1 MKMTEI
7 ENSKRSKVK
16 KSRGKLQRISA
27 DQLSVGRELLLQI
40 ALRMKPNDQTQRR
53 IFSSYLPEIYFLNEK
68 VGCTFKSITKYLKE
82 IGLNLTE
89 SSVRVYYSEMLPNR
103 IQECISKTKELEE
116 HYQSLKEINRFS
128 NNKDQ

>member
-1 MKMTEI
+1 MSEI

-16 KSRGKLQRISA
+16 KSRGKLQRFSA

-53 IFSSYLPEIYFLNEK
+53 IFSSYLPEIYFLKEK
-68 VGCTFKSITKYLKE
+68 VGCTFKSITKYLKD
-82 IGLNLTE
+82 IGMNLTE